1 MPATAQEMTSPTGRR
16 VGVHPSAL
24 AAKPLFFIR
33 SFRTADVATAS
44 PSHLSLK
51 NRSLGGHSVLPY
63 ALFALTFEFGS
74 M

>member
-16 VGVHPSAL
+16 VGVHPSAF
-24 AAKPLFFIR
+24 AAKPLFVFR

-44 PSHLSLK
+44 PSHLSLSS
-51 NRSLGGHSVLPY
+51 RSLVGRSVLPY
-63 ALFALTFEFGS
+63 ALFALTFDCSS